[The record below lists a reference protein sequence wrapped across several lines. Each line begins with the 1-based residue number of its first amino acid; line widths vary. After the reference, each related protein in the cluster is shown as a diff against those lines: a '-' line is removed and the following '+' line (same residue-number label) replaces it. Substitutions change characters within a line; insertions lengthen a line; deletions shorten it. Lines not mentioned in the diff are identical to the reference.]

1 MNENKKVL
9 GFCLPGLGNA
19 IFRTGFWRIGT
30 LAFGLVTF
38 GGSASG
44 QTVWMG
50 AADGAWSNAVAW
62 TAGVPN
68 FNPAFIT
75 NTAGS
80 YAVSVGTD
88 VAGTFSDLT
97 LANAGI
103 NTTRL
108 EIAGGSLLGSNG
120 VVNIKAGS
128 ALVLKA
134 GGTFKYG
141 STNRASDF
149 ATLAT
154 NGVLRIEDG
163 LFQVGDSNRLTR
175 TESRYLSVS
184 PGGLLE
190 MTNGVANLYS
200 GNVGGLNVNGGLFR
214 MSGGT
219 MTLANTND
227 AGDASFASFRLV
239 NAGTVRLDGTAKL
252 VTSNAF
258 YLDSLQN
265 TTSRLEIASENAAF
279 TFISVLSSGRP
290 FMSASGYSAL
300 DVRKGRLIVG
310 TSTDFT
316 EANFYPNSI
325 GGTVAVNVWEG
336 GYAAFKQIVMARDKS
351 SGMAQVNVYGGT
363 FAMPGSGCISVGRDS
378 FKVGVIAQ
386 VNVTNGVFDMTDT
399 SKTWV
404 NAGAPAIAVGWNYN
418 GGARTPWGQISLSG
432 GAISNAGGFA
442 LGLNKAT
449 RGDFNQSGGIFRQG
463 FGNQNLATNN
473 ATGQF
478 VAGFSGGTGNCT
490 LSNGLF
496 EAVRDVYVG
505 GVDALARW
513 GMTKIYASPGY
524 GNTNVAPGSVGTFSL
539 AGGSVVISNTV
550 VGKTATLHVGDFGT
564 GTVSVA
570 ESGALYA
577 QAVELHAAPD
587 GSRASTLRFTFG
599 AQGVGKITCGSL
611 NIGGGAK
618 LVVNADAYSAS
629 VPAFCLIAFGSKT
642 GDFAAGDV
650 TITGTRKWELRTTAT
665 GIWLRRDSGTLLRV
679 N

>member
-1 MNENKKVL
+1 MKQNKRVAGIYLSGLKSA
-9 GFCLPGLGNA
+9 FFRAGLGRA
-19 IFRTGFWRIGT
+19 GAM
-30 LAFGLVTF
+30 AFGLSAF
-38 GGSASG
+38 SGAASG
-44 QTVWMG
+44 QTVWTG
-50 AADGAWSNAVAW
+50 AADGAWSNTVAW
-62 TAGVPN
+62 TAGVPD

-75 NTAGS
+75 NTAGA
-80 YAVSVGTD
+80 YTVSADTN

-97 LANAGI
+97 LANAGV

-149 ATLAT
+149 ATLA
-154 NGVLRIEDG
+154 GLFRIEDG
-163 LFQVGDSNRLTR
+163 VLQVGDSNKQTR
-175 TESRYLSVS
+175 TEARYLTVS
-184 PGGLLE
+184 TGGLLE
-190 MTNGVANLYS
+190 MTNGVANFYS
-200 GNVGGLNVNGGLFR
+200 GNVGGLNVNGGQFH

-219 MTLANTND
+219 LTLANTND
-227 AGDASFASFRLV
+227 AGDASFASLRLV
-239 NAGTVRLDGTAKL
+239 NAGTVRLDGTAK
-252 VTSNAF
+252 VFTGNAF
-258 YLDSLQN
+258 YLDSLAN
-265 TTSRLEIASENAAF
+265 TTSRLEVAGENAAF

-290 FMSASGYSAL
+290 FMSASGYTAI
-300 DVRKGRLIVG
+300 DVRQGRLVVG
-310 TSTDFT
+310 TNTDST
-316 EANFYPNSI
+316 EANFYPNAS
-325 GGTVAVNVWEG
+325 GGTVAVNVWQG
-336 GYAAFKQIVMARDKS
+336 GYAAFKQIVMARDKN

-378 FKVGVIAQ
+378 SKAGVIAQ

-399 SKTWV
+399 SKTWG

-418 GGARTPWGQISLSG
+418 GGTRTPWGQVNLSG

-463 FGNQNLATNN
+463 FGNQNLATNL
-473 ATGQF
+473 ATGHF
-478 VAGFSGGTGNCT
+478 VAGFSGGAGNCT

-505 GVDALARW
+505 GADALARW
-513 GMTKIYASPGY
+513 GMTKIYASAGY
-524 GNTNVAPGSVGTFSL
+524 GNTNVAPGSVGTFAL
-539 AGGSVVISNTV
+539 AGGAVVISNTV
-550 VGKTATLHVGDFGT
+550 AGKTATLHVGDYGT

-577 QAVELHAAPD
+577 QAVELHATPD
-587 GSRASTLRFTFG
+587 GTRASTLRFTFG
-599 AQGVGKITCGSL
+599 PQGVGTFACGTLAVGS
-611 NIGGGAK
+611 GAK
-618 LVVNADAYSAS
+618 LVVNANAYTGS
-629 VPAFCLIAFGSKT
+629 VPAFCLISFGSKT
-642 GDFAAGDV
+642 GDFAASDV
-650 TITGTRKWELRTTAT
+650 TVTGTRKWELRTTAT
-665 GIWLRRDSGTLLRV
+665 GIWLRRDAGTLIRV